1 MMFILDFKKTIV
13 TSTLIATACS
23 AHAGFFSSKQGKTF
37 KTRGSA
43 VIYRSGTITSG
54 IEKRNIPIPPMFD
67 VSSDPIFT
75 SLTHDSE
82 AGWTNCRIPLKSEM
96 SITGPVERSIVFDCY
111 PLSYFQK

>member
-1 MMFILDFKKTIV
+1 MTNLFK
-13 TSTLIATACS
+13 SALLACS
-23 AHAGFFSSKQGKTF
+23 LLAISFAASAGFFSSKQGKTF
-37 KTRGSA
+37 KTRGTA

-54 IEKRNIPIPPMFD
+54 IEKRNIPIPPVFD

-82 AGWTNCRIPLKSEM
+82 SGWTNCRVPLKSEM

-111 PLSYFQK
+111 PLSYFPK